1 MRFFESTPLKLI
13 ALTVVPV
20 AVLGI
25 VKLASHG
32 SPPAPT
38 ARIIGCVDVSPP
50 PAPMPAPAPVPPSN
64 IYVTA

>member
-32 SPPAPT
+32 NPPAERT
-38 ARIIGCVDVSPP
+38 IKYVCSGPP
-50 PAPMPAPAPVPPSN
+50 PAPMPAPAPAPPTN